1 MADLPC
7 VAVAPISLAYS
18 GSICA
23 MVPVPRVARCNAIM
37 NVAKIRMETN
47 AARRVSER
55 VMARCLRG
63 CPAASSRPLDG
74 EALDVVLG
82 LGRVEGLAHDHEA
95 LRCGGRRR
103 EPHLFH
109 QLGRVGGEE
118 HLLGHAGIIDV
129 ALELTPALHLG

>member
-23 MVPVPRVARCNAIM
+23 TVPVPRVARCHAIM
-37 NVAKIRMETN
+37 NVAKIKMETN
-47 AARRVSER
+47 AARSVSER
-55 VMARCLRG
+55 VMALFLRG

-82 LGRVEGLAHDHEA
+82 LGRIESLAHDRKA
-95 LRCGGRRR
+95 LRRGRR
-103 EPHLFH
+103 
-109 QLGRVGGEE
+109 
-118 HLLGHAGIIDV
+118 
-129 ALELTPALHLG
+129 